1 LLEFF
6 NTVYIFPSSCTE
18 SHISAFF
25 PAYNAPF
32 SKLLSFDSLSVKYKS
47 YSSATDDI
55 SVLNFASP
63 AFPIIPLSPVNV
75 AIVTPC

>member
-1 LLEFF
+1 M
-6 NTVYIFPSSCTE
+6 YIFPSSCIE
-18 SHISAFF
+18 SYINAFF
-25 PAYNAPF
+25 PAYNAPS
-32 SKLLSFDSLSVKYKS
+32 SKLLSFESLSVKYKS
-47 YSSATDDI
+47 YSSATADS